1 MIQDAFVRLRAKQLY
16 WQGYPPAEI
25 ARLMG
30 ISQNTIYSWKKR
42 DEWDE
47 TPPVARVTQSIDA
60 RLVQLTGKPDKT
72 GGDFKEIDLLTRQL
86 KKLSDGQPGDANG
99 TKKPRKRKLKNH
111 FTEEQITALREKVMG
126 SLAVHQRDWYDA
138 LAVCE
143 AADCRNRMI
152 LKSRQIG
159 ATWYFAREAL
169 LRALRDTVEYSYQRN
184 QIFLSASRRQAYQ
197 FKGVIQRLAEEVG
210 VELKGGDKIVLSN
223 GAELHFLGTS
233 AASAQSYTGH
243 LYFDEFFWV
252 ANFIKLRKVA
262 AAMATLTGLTRTYF
276 STPSSETHE
285 AYQFWTGD
293 RWNEKRAK
301 SQRQSFDVTW
311 KTLNSGLLCPD
322 KTWRQI
328 VTIQDV
334 IDKGWKLTRLDEIQ
348 DENSEDEF
356 RNLYMCEF
364 VRDGESAFSLNSLI
378 GCGVDGYDDWPDWK
392 PFAPRPVGNRPVW
405 VGYDANGSTGN
416 GDSGA
421 LCVVVPPAVPGGRF
435 RTIETI
441 QVRGLEFEEQARVI
455 EDITL
460 KYNVQHVG
468 IDVTGGN
475 GDAVYQIVKKFFPAA
490 VPYNFTLAS
499 KRALVMK
506 MLQVIR
512 AGRWEYD
519 RGERELVTAFNA
531 IRKTK
536 TQGGFITYDT
546 DRSRGVS
553 HGDLAWANMLAVINE
568 PLGDD
573 DGAVKSFVMEF

>member
-1 MIQDAFVRLRAKQLY
+1 MIQDAFVRQRAKQLY

-30 ISQNTIYSWKKR
+30 INQNTIYAWKKR

-47 TPPVARVTQSIDA
+47 TPPVQRVSQSMDA
-60 RLVQLTGKPDKT
+60 RLIQLTDKKDKT

-86 KKLSDGQPGDANG
+86 KKLSDGQLAGAG
-99 TKKPRKRKLKNH
+99 TGKKPRQRKLKNH
-111 FTEEQITALREKVMG
+111 FTEEQIVALREKITA
-126 SLAVHQRDWYDA
+126 SLAQHQRKWQEQQDQ
-138 LAVCE
+138 
-143 AADCRNRMI
+143 RNRML
-152 LKSRQIG
+152 LKTRQCG

-169 LRALRDTVEYSYQRN
+169 LRALRDDVEYSYQRN
-184 QIFLSASRRQAYQ
+184 QIFLSASRRQAHQ
-197 FKGVIQRLAEEVG
+197 FRGFIQKVAGEVD

-233 AASAQSYTGH
+233 AATAQSYTGN

-252 ANFIKLRKVA
+252 SHFTKLRKVA
-262 AAMATLTGLTRTYF
+262 GAMATMKGLTRTYF

-285 AYQFWTGD
+285 AYPFWTGD
-293 RWNEKRAK
+293 RWNEKRPK
-301 SQRQSFDVTW
+301 VQRKAFDVGW

-328 VTIQDV
+328 VTLKDI
-334 IDKGWKLTRLDEIQ
+334 IDQGWEYTNLEEIQ

-364 VRDGESAFSLNSLI
+364 VRDGESAFNLNALI
-378 GCGVDGYDDWPDWK
+378 GCGADGYDEWPDWK
-392 PFAPRPVGNRPVW
+392 PFASRPMGNRPVW
-405 VGYDANGSTGN
+405 IGYDANGSSGN

-421 LCVVVPPAVPGGRF
+421 ICVVVPPLVPGGRF
-435 RTIETI
+435 RTVETE
-441 QVRGLEFEEQARVI
+441 QVRGFEFEEQAKVI
-455 EDITL
+455 ENFTF

-475 GDAVYQIVKKFFPAA
+475 GEAVYQIVKKFFPMAM
-490 VPYNFTLAS
+490 PWTMSMTS
-499 KRALVMK
+499 KRTLVLK
-506 MLQVIR
+506 MLQLIR

-519 RGERELVTAFNA
+519 RSERALINAFNSV
-531 IRKTK
+531 RKVK
-536 TQGGFITYDT
+536 TPGGFITYDT

-553 HGDLAWANMLAVINE
+553 HGDLAWANMLAIINE
-568 PLGDD
+568 PLGQES
-573 DGAVKSFVMEF
+573 GNGGFAMEF